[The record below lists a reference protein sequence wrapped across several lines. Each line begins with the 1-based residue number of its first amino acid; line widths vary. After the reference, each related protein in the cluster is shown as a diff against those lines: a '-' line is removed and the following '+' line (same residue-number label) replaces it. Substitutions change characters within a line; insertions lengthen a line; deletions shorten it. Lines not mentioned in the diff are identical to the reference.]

1 MQKKQLG
8 WYLIFGGLIIFV
20 LKFITVIL
28 SFIGGNPILG
38 LALIAILSGVVMLA
52 LGNEWCV
59 KLFSNEHLILK
70 GKPWNIV

>member
-38 LALIAILSGVVMLA
+38 LALIAILSGVVMVA
-52 LGNEWCV
+52 LGNE
-59 KLFSNEHLILK
+59 
-70 GKPWNIV
+70 

>member
-52 LGNEWCV
+52 LGSEWCV
-59 KLFSNEHLILK
+59 ILFFKWTFNFER
-70 GKPWNIV
+70 

>member
-1 MQKKQLG
+1 MKKKQLG

-38 LALIAILSGVVMLA
+38 LALIAILSGVVMVA

-59 KLFSNEHLILK
+59 ILFFKWTFNFERESHEI
-70 GKPWNIV
+70 

>member
-1 MQKKQLG
+1 MQKKQIG

-38 LALIAILSGVVMLA
+38 LT
-52 LGNEWCV
+52 
-59 KLFSNEHLILK
+59 LK
-70 GKPWNIV
+70 DEKITTLVSLTFDMVRD